1 MFSICIPTLNNF
13 NYLKICLKSLK
24 KNSNLDNEI
33 IIHVNE
39 GDDKTFEFLKNNNY
53 IYTYSKEKLGLCS
66 SVNLASK
73 KATKDFIIYAHDDM
87 YFLPEWDLI
96 LKNEISKI
104 KNNLFYLSGT
114 MMGPKQ
120 HIDLDCGDTYG
131 NFDEYKLLNNYRN
144 YNLYDHQGTHWAPH
158 VIHKDLWNKI
168 SGFDENFDP
177 GFGSD
182 PDLNIR
188 LWNEGVRYFKGIND
202 FKVYHFGSISLRKK
216 KDLVSNNG
224 ARQFLKKWGM
234 SISFFK
240 KHYLRSMQVFKEP
253 LQEPKKKLTYYF
265 ELLICKMKLIL
276 LLFQK

>member
-104 KNNLFYLSGT
+104 KNNLFY
-114 MMGPKQ
+114 
-120 HIDLDCGDTYG
+120 
-131 NFDEYKLLNNYRN
+131 F
-144 YNLYDHQGTHWAPH
+144 
-158 VIHKDLWNKI
+158 
-168 SGFDENFDP
+168 
-177 GFGSD
+177 
-182 PDLNIR
+182 
-188 LWNEGVRYFKGIND
+188 
-202 FKVYHFGSISLRKK
+202 
-216 KDLVSNNG
+216 
-224 ARQFLKKWGM
+224 
-234 SISFFK
+234 
-240 KHYLRSMQVFKEP
+240 
-253 LQEPKKKLTYYF
+253 
-265 ELLICKMKLIL
+265 
-276 LLFQK
+276 